1 MDPRTY
7 DNSTYEPDSP
17 ELHELD
23 LLRPSVTSFVERS
36 EESRLASA
44 SIEHNPEAEA
54 ERPLV
59 HHECNLYEPQAR
71 TNCADGEEGSQRST
85 WKKRSKF
92 KSWKV
97 AVLINSA
104 IAAAVLLANC
114 ILTIWASLH
123 FGFDR
128 GSGNG
133 AAYDGDCDT
142 VAAWSRWLHV
152 VVNVLSTMLL
162 GASSY
167 AMQCA
172 TAPTRSECD
181 RAHARGDWFDIG
193 VMSVRNLTRL
203 GWRRPLI
210 WCLLALSSIPIH
222 LLYNSAI
229 FQTTDNN
236 DYSAVIAGEDFLSA
250 SYNFT
255 TTDSLSR
262 QVHRAYLADPASW
275 ANLTR
280 RACVQSYTNY
290 VLSGRTDVIAV
301 FFNNYTNVQA
311 RTVNKDSTDLNKEST
326 YLNKDS
332 RDLNQNSTDLN
343 KTLTDLTTDWVPKL
357 SQTYD
362 W

>member
-1 MDPRTY
+1 M
-7 DNSTYEPDSP
+7 
-17 ELHELD
+17 
-23 LLRPSVTSFVERS
+23 
-36 EESRLASA
+36 
-44 SIEHNPEAEA
+44 
-54 ERPLV
+54 
-59 HHECNLYEPQAR
+59 
-71 TNCADGEEGSQRST
+71 
-85 WKKRSKF
+85 
-92 KSWKV
+92 
-97 AVLINSA
+97 
-104 IAAAVLLANC
+104 
-114 ILTIWASLH
+114 
-123 FGFDR
+123 
-128 GSGNG
+128 
-133 AAYDGDCDT
+133 
-142 VAAWSRWLHV
+142 
-152 VVNVLSTMLL
+152 
-162 GASSY
+162 
-167 AMQCA
+167 
-172 TAPTRSECD
+172 
-181 RAHARGDWFDIG
+181 
-193 VMSVRNLTRL
+193 
-203 GWRRPLI
+203 
-210 WCLLALSSIPIH
+210 LALSSIPIH